1 MFCTCERSIRRR
13 TFPVRGGPRD
23 AQVKLNLAHR
33 VCALRDFECGHLET
47 SSGMQARAIVSSHAL
62 ACLLPET
69 AWGFSVF
76 IDWKM
81 RQAVCALIS
90 ALMVQLNLPTELSRN
105 TPMIIMTELQ
115 KATEVVMAELVSL
128 YDGGRLNPAAS
139 ARSEADRSDAPC
151 RLARQ
156 SP

>member
-105 TPMIIMTELQ
+105 TPMI
-115 KATEVVMAELVSL
+115 LVSL